1 MTGSPPPLSSQPS
14 APLSIIGLLLLGA
27 CTGKDTDDT
36 AVGLGPPVNVT
47 DGLPPLTSPLD
58 LVIFEQILQFVDP
71 TSGEV
76 LDHQDPVF
84 VALALAK
91 SQELPL
97 TMSSDIE
104 GCWSFDFGSPA
115 TDAWAGKE
123 IQVEVGPTTV
133 GLPSRGDGS
142 YLAAPFGTDA
152 RAAATVGAALSLEG
166 VSTGVTVPQK
176 LEVDDP
182 AAAWSGLG
190 EDGHIRLTWTPARAT
205 HDAAFVQ
212 VVLDA
217 EGRSET
223 GCVLADDGAADID
236 LGGPVTSP
244 IDLRMGRV
252 EAAIINHPDLG
263 SVYVAAEQD
272 IELDRP

>member
-1 MTGSPPPLSSQPS
+1 MT
-14 APLSIIGLLLLGA
+14 ALLLLLAA
-27 CTGKDTDDT
+27 CTSKSSSDT
-36 AVGLGPPVNVT
+36 ATDLGSPIAVT
-47 DGLPPLTSPLD
+47 DGPAPSVGPLD

-76 LDHQDPVF
+76 LDHQDPIF

-123 IQVEVGPTTV
+123 IQVQVGGTTIA
-133 GLPSRGDGS
+133 LPSRGDGS
-142 YLAAPFGTDA
+142 YLAAPMGTDA
-152 RAAATVGAALSLEG
+152 RAAATVGAALSIEG
-166 VSTGVTVPQK
+166 VSTGVTVPQN

-182 AAAWSGLG
+182 ATVWSGLG

-252 EAAIINHPDLG
+252 EAAVFDHPDLG